1 MSEKSTSEYVT
12 PEVTE
17 YGSVESI
24 TEQNKVGSGDDEYS
38 DATPLTGS
46 ISGV

>member
-1 MSEKSTSEYVT
+1 MSDNTSYER

-24 TEQNKVGSGDDEYS
+24 TEQDKVGNVDDDYS
-38 DATPLTGS
+38 DVTPLTGS
-46 ISGV
+46 IV